1 MRFLKCLSEMFP
13 HKGRMVRLKAFD
25 DFMKWSYIRYM
36 SFATGGLGAILLLS
50 CFGVISS
57 AGSLSGGDMYSAF
70 GGVTDLYNS
79 FSNMSS
85 MYTLNFFMLILF
97 TIVIFLK
104 MKTGGRMN
112 YKAGYLFLGSLV
124 TGLLCE
130 GMIASIRNNVLNP
143 YSFAMDAFASSIQT
157 LGFLVLLM
165 GCLQIA
171 GAVLAYQEKEVLAQ
185 RTADGSS
192 EEHTVHHAG
201 DTEEEIC
208 ALVDYLMDNKANIEF
223 SLNEQALDLAK
234 EMRLPEDFSKQD
246 IRNSY
251 EGLDFLKK
259 RKVRS
264 MYQKIRAS
272 QKEGPTI

>member
-1 MRFLKCLSEMFP
+1 MNLDKKSIKQLRQ
-13 HKGRMVRLKAFD
+13 
-25 DFMKWSYIRYM
+25 
-36 SFATGGLGAILLLS
+36 
-50 CFGVISS
+50 
-57 AGSLSGGDMYSAF
+57 
-70 GGVTDLYNS
+70 
-79 FSNMSS
+79 
-85 MYTLNFFMLILF
+85 LILF

-112 YKAGYLFLGSLV
+112 YKAGDLFLGSLV

-165 GCLQIA
+165 GCQQIA

-208 ALVDYLMDNKANIEF
+208 ALVACFFAAY
-223 SLNEQALDLAK
+223 SL
-234 EMRLPEDFSKQD
+234 S
-246 IRNSY
+246 
-251 EGLDFLKK
+251 
-259 RKVRS
+259 RS
-264 MYQKIRAS
+264 MIGWLAAMFRRLSWGTQFRTSSFRSNFVSVVILPDSKPLAMGEKGTTPMLCS
-272 QKEGPTI
+272 MQ